1 MMEMEKKFKL
11 TGDLAIRVINA
22 PAEFPVVSTK
32 TAPFDRILAFVYSI
46 EEMAD
51 VVRQIIQED
60 QLQEGAY
67 LFLLY
72 PKKGNKQFDSYIGRD
87 DIFPAFDMDE
97 EKYVF
102 GSPIKFASLQSLDE
116 TYSILSLKK
125 QTKKTKRTA
134 ASQRVGDYVADIPKL
149 TAYLADQ
156 KEGLALFESLTP
168 GYQKDWAR
176 YVFSAKREE
185 TQQQRLAEMAQLL
198 SQGYKT
204 KEHFRKAQ
212 K

>member
-1 MMEMEKKFKL
+1 MEKKFKL
-11 TGDLAIRVINA
+11 TGNLAIQVLNA
-22 PAEFPVVSTK
+22 PDDFPVTSVNA
-32 TAPFDRILAFVYSI
+32 APFDRVLAFVYSVN
-46 EEMAD
+46 EMVD
-51 VVRQIIQED
+51 TVRQIIKED

-72 PKKGNKQFDSYIGRD
+72 PKKGNKQFDTYIGRD
-87 DIFPAFDMDE
+87 DIFPAFEMDE

-102 GSPIKFASLQSLDE
+102 GSAVKFASLQSLDD

-134 ASQRVGDYVADIPKL
+134 SSQRVGDYVAYIPKL
-149 TAYLADQ
+149 TEYLADK
-156 KEGLALFESLTP
+156 KEALALFESLTP

-176 YVFSAKREE
+176 YVFSAKKEE
-185 TQQQRLAEMAQLL
+185 TQQQRLVEMADLL
-198 SQGYKT
+198 TQGYKT
-204 KEHFRKAQ
+204 KEHYRKAQ

>member
-1 MMEMEKKFKL
+1 MEKKFKL
-11 TGDLAIRVINA
+11 TGDLAIQVINA
-22 PAEFPVVSTK
+22 PAEFPVMSTK
-32 TAPFDRILAFVYSI
+32 AAPFDRVLAFVYSI
-46 EEMAD
+46 EEMVNA
-51 VVRQIIQED
+51 VHQIIEED

-72 PKKGNKQFDSYIGRD
+72 PKKGNKQFDTYIGRD
-87 DIFPAFDMDE
+87 DIFPAFEMDE

-102 GSPIKFASLQSLDE
+102 GSTVKFAGLQSLDD

-125 QTKKTKRTA
+125 QPKKIKRTA
-134 ASQRVGDYVADIPKL
+134 ASQRVDDYVAYIPQL
-149 TAYLADQ
+149 VEYLAGRE
-156 KEGLALFESLTP
+156 EGLALFESLTP

-176 YVFSAKREE
+176 YVFSAKKEE
-185 TQQQRLAEMAQLL
+185 TQQQRLAEMADLL
-198 SQGYKT
+198 TQGYKT